1 MATDF
6 LIPPKRVEAG
16 GDRFRWPQAPVLASP
31 RAADLVPLGQLAA
44 DMEAMGLRSRTR
56 SSQPAGCFGGRR
68 RVARDAF
75 GPACPEPVEG
85 AAVRIR
91 REKSI
96 VGGEAYRL
104 TVGPGGI
111 EILASADAGA
121 YYAVQ
126 TLREMLAVHRRTL
139 PACRI
144 DDRPDFARRGVY
156 LDCSRGK
163 RPRLATLLALV
174 ERLARWKVNE
184 LQLYVENVFTWRR
197 HPLIGRGYSPFT
209 PDELLAIQDHCRQH
223 HVRFV
228 GSLAS
233 FGHME
238 KILALPGYAP
248 LGEMP
253 GFRNLPG
260 GTTLCPTDPASIRLV
275 AELYEEFVPLF
286 EAEDFNACCD
296 ETWELGRGR
305 SRRRAERIGLG
316 RLYLEFLRKIHR
328 LCRRHGKR
336 MNAWADIVLEHP
348 EVLSSIPS
356 DMVMLNWEYSPDG
369 PRIRR
374 THEIV
379 RAGLAVMVC
388 PGTNAWNSH
397 GCRLKAGM
405 QNIARFAAEGVRCGA
420 EGLLNTDWGDGGHRN
435 MLAVSLHNYAYGAAH
450 AWNHRG
456 TREAGF
462 TERFCR
468 HTFGT
473 DGRAMAESIRVLG
486 SAHEALGLPYA
497 GNTVLY
503 STFLGLTSRFLGR
516 EGQEGGTLDSI
527 RPTDLA
533 RHVAALAD
541 LRWPEPSREAD
552 RLLRI
557 ALEEYPLAARLDRVA
572 CRRAALLKRLRGGR
586 AAGAAEVQKLIL
598 FTDEAVSEL
607 RRVWLLGNKPSR
619 LRDNLAGMRQ
629 TIADYRRLLR
639 R

>member
-1 MATDF
+1 VAATDL
-6 LIPPKRVEAG
+6 LIPPKRFNPERG
-16 GDRFRWPQAPVLASP
+16 QFRWPAAPVLAGP
-31 RAADLVPLGQLAA
+31 APETKVPLGQLAA
-44 DMEAMGLRSRTR
+44 DLAAMGMRSRI
-56 SSQPAGCFGGRR
+56 
-68 RVARDAF
+68 ARDALDQ
-75 GPACPEPVEG
+75 

-91 REKSI
+91 RDKS
-96 VGGEAYRL
+96 VEGGESYRL
-104 TVGPGGI
+104 TIRASGV
-111 EILASADAGA
+111 EIAASGDAGA

-126 TLREMLAVHRRTL
+126 TLREMLAIHGRMA

-144 DDRPDFARRGVY
+144 EDRPDFARRGVY

-163 RPRLATLLALV
+163 VPRLATLKALV

-209 PDELLAIQDHCRQH
+209 PDELLALQDHGRRH
-223 HVRFV
+223 HVRLV

-238 KILALPGYAP
+238 KILALPRYSR
-248 LGEMP
+248 LGEWP
-253 GFRNLPG
+253 GFRGLPG
-260 GTTLCPTDPASIRLV
+260 GTTLCPTDPGSIRLV
-275 AELYEEFVPLF
+275 EELYEEFVPLF

-305 SRRRAERIGLG
+305 SRRRAERIGPG
-316 RLYLEFLRKIHR
+316 RLYFDFLRKIHR
-328 LCRRHGKR
+328 LCRRYGKR
-336 MNAWADIVLEHP
+336 MNVWADIVLEHP
-348 EVLSSIPS
+348 EMLGDLPT
-356 DMVMLNWEYSPDG
+356 DMVMLNWDYDPDG
-369 PRIRR
+369 QRIGR
-374 THEIV
+374 TREIV
-379 RAGLAVMVC
+379 DAGLAAMVC

-420 EGLLNTDWGDGGHRN
+420 EGLLNTDWGDNGHRN

-468 HTFGT
+468 HTFGAE
-473 DGRAMAESIRVLG
+473 GRGMAESIRVLG
-486 SAHEALGLPYA
+486 SAHETLGLPYA
-497 GNTVLY
+497 NSTVLY
-503 STFLGLTSRFLGR
+503 AAFLGPTRRFLG
-516 EGQEGGTLDSI
+516 QESPEARALDAV
-527 RPTDLA
+527 RPADLA

-541 LRWPEPSREAD
+541 LRWPKPSREAD
-552 RLLRI
+552 RLLRT

-572 CRRAALLKRLRGGR
+572 CRRTALLKRLRGGL
-586 AAGAAEVQKLIL
+586 AAASAELRSLINL
-598 FTDEAVSEL
+598 TEEVAGEL

-619 LRDNLAGMRQ
+619 LRDQLAGLRQ
-629 TIADYRRLLR
+629 VAAEYRRLLR

>member
-16 GDRFRWPQAPVLASP
+16 GDRFRWPQVPVLASP

-209 PDELLAIQDHCRQH
+209 PDELRTLQDHGRRH
-223 HVRFV
+223 HVRLV

-238 KILALPGYAP
+238 KILALPRYSH

-253 GFRNLPG
+253 GFRGLPG
-260 GTTLCPTDPASIRLV
+260 GTTLCPTDPGSIRLV
-275 AELYEEFVPLF
+275 EELYEEFVPLF

-316 RLYLEFLRKIHR
+316 RLYFDFLRKIHR
-328 LCRRHGKR
+328 LCRRYRKR
-336 MNAWADIVLEHP
+336 MNVWADIVLEHP
-348 EVLSSIPS
+348 EMLGDLPT
-356 DMVMLNWEYSPDG
+356 DMVMLNWDYEPDG
-369 PRIRR
+369 QRIGR
-374 THEIV
+374 TREIV
-379 RAGLAVMVC
+379 DAGLAAMVC

-405 QNIARFAAEGVRCGA
+405 QNIARFAAEGVRQGA
-420 EGLLNTDWGDGGHRN
+420 EGLLNTDWGDNGHRN

-456 TREAGF
+456 TRQAGF

-468 HTFGT
+468 HTFGAE
-473 DGRAMAESIRVLG
+473 GCGMAESIRVLG
-486 SAHEALGLPYA
+486 SAHEMLGLPYA
-497 GNTVLY
+497 NSTVLY
-503 STFLGLTSRFLGR
+503 AAFLGPVKGFLRRDDPLGAV
-516 EGQEGGTLDSI
+516 LDAVRI
-527 RPTDLA
+527 PDL
-533 RHVAALAD
+533 RDHCRRLAA
-541 LRWPEPSREAD
+541 LRWPSPASSKD
-552 RLLRI
+552 RLLRT
-557 ALEEYPLAARLDRVA
+557 ALEEFAVASLLDQAA
-572 CRRAALLKRLRGGR
+572 CRRVAVLKQLRQDHQPCAREFHHLTEATELAA
-586 AAGAAEVQKLIL
+586 
-598 FTDEAVSEL
+598 TDL

-619 LRDNLAGMRQ
+619 LRDQLAGLRQ
-629 TIADYRRLLR
+629 VAADYRRLLR